1 MQTRMLGVGNHG
13 LEVSA
18 IGLGCMGM
26 STNYGAPRDRQ
37 DMIALIHAAVERGV
51 TFFDTAE
58 AYGPHTN
65 EVVVGAALAP
75 VRDQVVIATKFGFK
89 EGNSSRGPDSRPERI
104 RQVVEDSLR
113 RLGTDRIDL
122 LYQHRVDPQVPME
135 EVAGTVKAL
144 VEQGKVRHFG
154 LSEAGVAAI
163 PDRSLDM
170 IVVVSV
176 LQYVGEAELA
186 RLLGTFHDKLKDD
199 GRLVLADIIPKD
211 VSPIDDARA
220 LLEFGLRGGFL
231 TASVIGLARTAL
243 SDYRTLRQQ
252 YGLSFYD
259 EADMRE
265 ILADHDF
272 TCARAAQNIGH
283 NQKRMT
289 FVAKKVVEA
298 E

>member
-1 MQTRMLGVGNHG
+1 MTWRDFFDRDHALYVSERHKLLHADLIAKGVAAHIP
-13 LEVSA
+13 SA
-18 IGLGCMGM
+18 TAQVLDYGCGEAL
-26 STNYGAPRDRQ
+26 GAPY
-37 DMIALIHAAVERGV
+37 VSERCAKL
-51 TFFDTAE
+51 FLFDTAPSVR
-58 AYGPHTN
+58 AKLVAANVNRTN
-65 EVVVGAALAP
+65 
-75 VRDQVVIATKFGFK
+75 
-89 EGNSSRGPDSRPERI
+89 
-104 RQVVEDSLR
+104 
-113 RLGTDRIDL
+113 
-122 LYQHRVDPQVPME
+122 
-135 EVAGTVKAL
+135 VAVL
-144 VEQGKVRHFG
+144 D
-154 LSEAGVAAI
+154 EAGVAAL

-176 LQYVGEAELA
+176 LQYVAEAELA
-186 RLLGTFHDKLKDD
+186 RMLGTFHDKLKDD

-220 LLEFGLRGGFL
+220 LLEFGLHGGFL

-289 FVAKKVVEA
+289 FVARKVA
-298 E
+298 ETD

>member
-1 MQTRMLGVGNHG
+1 MTWRDFFDGDHALYVSERHKMLHADLVAKGVAAHIPDPQAQV
-13 LEVSA
+13 LDY
-18 IGLGCMGM
+18 GCGEAL
-26 STNYGAPRDRQ
+26 GAPY
-37 DMIALIHAAVERGV
+37 VSERCGKLYL
-51 TFFDTAE
+51 FDTAPSVR
-58 AYGPHTN
+58 AKL
-65 EVVVGAALAP
+65 VAAN
-75 VRDQVVIATKFGFK
+75 I
-89 EGNSSRGPDSRPERI
+89 SRQNISVLD
-104 RQVVEDSLR
+104 D
-113 RLGTDRIDL
+113 
-122 LYQHRVDPQVPME
+122 
-135 EVAGTVKAL
+135 
-144 VEQGKVRHFG
+144 
-154 LSEAGVAAI
+154 AGVAAI

-211 VSPIDDARA
+211 VSPVDDARA
-220 LLEFGLRGGFL
+220 LLEFGLHGGFL
-231 TASVIGLARTAL
+231 TAAFVGLARTAL

-272 TCARAAQNIGH
+272 TCERAAKNIGH

-289 FVAKKVVEA
+289 FVARKVVET